1 MLADIFPSTIDEL
14 VEDAKC
20 RVTRVE
26 NALSGPPSDAVRQ
39 PIITVS
45 VIGCLPHRL
54 PAPVAALVHAVA
66 AKSAALGMNHHWD
79 ITVHFQQRPSKT
91 RVSDVTRPLQH

>member
-39 PIITVS
+39 PIIT
-45 VIGCLPHRL
+45 R
-54 PAPVAALVHAVA
+54 AFALL
-66 AKSAALGMNHHWD
+66 AKYPGAGLLYSTQYNYFRAFWPKATSHVLE
-79 ITVHFQQRPSKT
+79 KC
-91 RVSDVTRPLQH
+91 

>member
-20 RVTRVE
+20 RMTRVE

-45 VIGCLPHRL
+45 STFRLAAITTGILLIVILDTYRTLHPYNLPDIHFG
-54 PAPVAALVHAVA
+54 APAAL
-66 AKSAALGMNHHWD
+66 S
-79 ITVHFQQRPSKT
+79 
-91 RVSDVTRPLQH
+91 